1 MGDPRVQ
8 QLAARLSRLSLG
20 LYTRRRPQVWALTLL
35 LGLLVY
41 GLVNW
46 ALETRQSLSLLPI
59 SLLIG
64 SFLVPLVVVLW
75 LQEAGAAWDM
85 PLPAPTVAFL
95 AGGGLGLLGAH
106 ILTPLFFRLP
116 GSRLLLIGSSEEIA
130 KLLAVL
136 AVLALPLGL
145 ACPPNPRVGLVLG
158 ASAGLGFAAMESMGM
173 AIRFV
178 FEQGVSKNLMD
189 QILFARSLLGPLAH
203 GTWTALLASAVWPL
217 RRCREVSGVLL
228 ALAAFLLVS
237 GLHTLWN
244 LPRFLPAELSHRFM
258 TPAIPYLPLPVWH
271 LAVGALSL
279 GGLLIFVRGRLDWP
293 HPLTRTQVLAE
304 LSQCLTLA
312 EEIEEVTPPAP

>member
-1 MGDPRVQ
+1 MGDPRAA
-8 QLAARLSRLSLG
+8 QLAARLSRLGLS
-20 LYTRRRPQVWALTLL
+20 LYTRGRPQVWALTLL

-64 SFLVPLVVVLW
+64 SFLLPLVVVLW
-75 LQEAGAAWDM
+75 LQESGAACDM

-116 GSRLLLIGSSEEIA
+116 GSRLLLIGSSEEVA

-136 AVLALPLGL
+136 AFLALPLGR
-145 ACPPNPRVGLVLG
+145 ACPASPRVGLVLG

-178 FEQGVSKNLMD
+178 FEHGASKSLMY

-203 GTWTALLASAVWPL
+203 GTWTALLASAIWPL
-217 RRCREVSGVLL
+217 RRRPTASGVLL
-228 ALAAFLLVS
+228 GLAAFALAT

-244 LPRFLPAELSHRFM
+244 LPRFLPADLSHRFM

-279 GGLLIFVRGRLDWP
+279 GGLLVFVRGRLDWP
-293 HPLTRTQVLAE
+293 HTLTRAQVLAE
-304 LSQCLTLA
+304 LAECLVLA
-312 EEIEEVTPPAP
+312 EEMEEANPPAP

>member
-1 MGDPRVQ
+1 MDDLRVQ
-8 QLAARLSRLSLG
+8 ELAARLSRLSLG

-75 LQEAGAAWDM
+75 LQEVGAAWDM

-136 AVLALPLGL
+136 AVLSLPLGR
-145 ACPPNPRVGLVLG
+145 ACPASPRVGLVLG

-178 FEQGVSKNLMD
+178 FEQGASKNLMD

-217 RRCREVSGVLL
+217 RRRRQVPQALL
-228 ALAAFLLVS
+228 ALAALLLVS

-244 LPRFLPAELSHRFM
+244 LPRFLPADLSQRFM

-279 GGLLIFVRGRLDWP
+279 GGLLVFVRGRLDWP
-293 HPLTRTQVLAE
+293 RPWTRAQVLAE
-304 LSQCLTLA
+304 LSACLALA
-312 EEIEEVTPPAP
+312 EEMDEVNPPAT